1 MRRVDVSTDGGR
13 TYKEAELQQP
23 VLRHAHTRFRFPW
36 KWNGEEAVLQS
47 RCTDERGEVQPTI
60 AEAAKNLGVTPEY
73 FYEADHFNGIQPWKV
88 SRDGSVHNALASSF
102 LTATIALSTCVPA
115 LAQGPTYQLGRTPSA
130 EEIKASDTAVSPDGK
145 ELPPGS
151 GTASDGAKV
160 FAQKCAACHGP
171 DAMGTA
177 LARGLVPL
185 GNTKP
190 VKLEW
195 SLVPYAT
202 TVWDFINRA
211 MPQSKPG
218 SLTADEVYAV
228 TAFVLF
234 RNGII
239 KEADVLDAR
248 SLPKIR
254 MPNRDNFLPAD
265 PAKVSAKRPF
275 GYYP

>member
-1 MRRVDVSTDGGR
+1 MRS
-13 TYKEAELQQP
+13 P
-23 VLRHAHTRFRFPW
+23 
-36 KWNGEEAVLQS
+36 
-47 RCTDERGEVQPTI
+47 
-60 AEAAKNLGVTPEY
+60 
-73 FYEADHFNGIQPWKV
+73 
-88 SRDGSVHNALASSF
+88 SF
-102 LTATIALSTCVPA
+102 LVATIALSACVTA
-115 LAQGPTYQLGRTPSA
+115 LAQGPTYQLGRTPSQ

-151 GTASDGAKV
+151 GTAGEGAQV

-171 DAMGTA
+171 TAMGTA

-218 SLTADEVYAV
+218 SLTAKEVYAV

-239 KEADVLDAR
+239 KETDVLDAR
-248 SLPKIR
+248 SLPQIR
-254 MPNRDNFLPAD
+254 MPNRDNFLPKD
-265 PAKVSAKRPF
+265 PGKVSGKRPF

>member
-1 MRRVDVSTDGGR
+1 MGW
-13 TYKEAELQQP
+13 P
-23 VLRHAHTRFRFPW
+23 
-36 KWNGEEAVLQS
+36 
-47 RCTDERGEVQPTI
+47 
-60 AEAAKNLGVTPEY
+60 
-73 FYEADHFNGIQPWKV
+73 
-88 SRDGSVHNALASSF
+88 SF
-102 LTATIALSTCVPA
+102 LTATVLTTTIVLCACVTA

-151 GTASDGAKV
+151 GTATGGAKV
-160 FAQKCAACHGP
+160 YAQKCAVCHGP
-171 DAMGTA
+171 DARGTA

-211 MPQSKPG
+211 MPQTKPG
-218 SLTADEVYAV
+218 SLTADEVYAA

-239 KEADVLDAR
+239 MEADVLDAT

-254 MPNRDNFLPAD
+254 MPNRDNFVPAQ
-265 PAKVSAKRPF
+265 PGAWKAAAKRPF